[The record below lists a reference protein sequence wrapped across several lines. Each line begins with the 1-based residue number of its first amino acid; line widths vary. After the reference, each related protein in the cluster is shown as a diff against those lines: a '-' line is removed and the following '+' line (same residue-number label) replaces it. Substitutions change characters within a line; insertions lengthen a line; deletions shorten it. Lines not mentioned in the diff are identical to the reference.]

1 VSNRETGRHEF
12 CSPAFRRL
20 SVDNAVAAADPSS
33 NAGVQVQQQQQQ
45 TLASSLL
52 QALAQSNQQPLVPNP
67 SNQADVIANLISNI
81 QQSSQ
86 QPLLSSQQ
94 PPAPVNNQIMNI
106 QQWQHPNPIMNLL
119 NTALGSQMPTNP
131 LVSYSPA
138 PSRQGNILQALAS
151 LYGISSSAGTFPNT
165 TTATPQHRLNP
176 IITWLSNH
184 F

>member
-1 VSNRETGRHEF
+1 MSNRETGRHEF

-20 SVDNAVAAADPSS
+20 SVDNAVAAAEPSS
-33 NAGVQVQQQQQQ
+33 NAGVQVQVQQQQ
-45 TLASSLL
+45 TLTLASLLL

-67 SNQADVIANLISNI
+67 SNQADAIANLISNI

-94 PPAPVNNQIMNI
+94 PPAPVNNQMMNI

-165 TTATPQHRLNP
+165 TTATLATTSSQPNNNMAL
-176 IITWLSNH
+176 
-184 F
+184 